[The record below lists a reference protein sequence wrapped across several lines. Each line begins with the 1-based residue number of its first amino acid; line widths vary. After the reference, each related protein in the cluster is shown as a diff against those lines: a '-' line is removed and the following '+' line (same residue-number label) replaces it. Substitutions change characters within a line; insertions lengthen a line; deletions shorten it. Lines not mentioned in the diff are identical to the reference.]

1 MNARQIALALTLT
14 LCSLAAA
21 AAPAGQGALRW
32 ECTRSGAPRYHE
44 IATAFGYDN
53 YQYMREAQP
62 RLYRDLRRECAR
74 GADTV
79 LIVIDAAKLP
89 QVVSRG

>member
-53 YQYMREAQP
+53 YQYMRDAQP